1 MGFLEKQVYFGP
13 LNGQNGSKIT
23 PWTPYIQSSN
33 LVIARSSRAGGTL
46 IPMETPQDHEKIIR
60 LLLPR
65 LERISVDS
73 YWAHRA
79 SGVRGAL
86 TKILERIEIGESI
99 NPESIKSNILIGFE
113 ILREAAQEYL

>member
-1 MGFLEKQVYFGP
+1 MDSLQPDV
-13 LNGQNGSKIT
+13 
-23 PWTPYIQSSN
+23 
-33 LVIARSSRAGGTL
+33 
-46 IPMETPQDHEKIIR
+46 KIIR

-86 TKILERIEIGESI
+86 TKILDELETGQAV
-99 NPESIKSNILIGFE
+99 NPEVAKITVQMGFE
-113 ILREAAQEYL
+113 ILREAAEEYL

>member
-1 MGFLEKQVYFGP
+1 
-13 LNGQNGSKIT
+13 
-23 PWTPYIQSSN
+23 
-33 LVIARSSRAGGTL
+33 
-46 IPMETPQDHEKIIR
+46 MEFPKENEKIIR

-86 TKILERIEIGESI
+86 TKILERMETGETI
-99 NPESIKSNILIGFE
+99 NPESLQLNILIGFE
-113 ILREAAQEYL
+113 ILKEAAEEYL